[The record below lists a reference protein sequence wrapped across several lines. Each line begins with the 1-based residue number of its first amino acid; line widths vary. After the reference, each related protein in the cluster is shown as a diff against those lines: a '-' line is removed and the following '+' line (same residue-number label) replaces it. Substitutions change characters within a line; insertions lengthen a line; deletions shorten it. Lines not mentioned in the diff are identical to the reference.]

1 MARRVCLSSTVL
13 VMSALLISG
22 SQRPAIAQDVAPD
35 KPTKVAADAAYIST
49 NGNSEVTTISG
60 GDKLEHKHANW
71 LFTQEA
77 RAVYGNV
84 DGVETTAKYGAGLRG
99 DYLVSQ
105 RLSSYLLGTWRR
117 EPFAGISRQFD
128 EGVGL
133 SWHAVVSKPH
143 EVDLEGG
150 AGLSQRLDTLHDQSD
165 FGTARAGARY
175 KYSFTEKA
183 FLETKGS
190 YLFNLKDADDS
201 QGYGSVAL
209 IAPITG
215 GFSMKFGYD
224 VSYRNKPLPGLK
236 TTDSSFSA
244 GIQFAN

>member
-1 MARRVCLSSTVL
+1 MTRRWSARPVLLVLS
-13 VMSALLISG
+13 
-22 SQRPAIAQDVAPD
+22 AIGFLASVGPVAAQDVAPD
-35 KPTKVAADAAYIST
+35 KPTKITADAAYIST
-49 NGNSEVTTISG
+49 NGNSEVTTVSG

-71 LFTQEA
+71 IFTQEA
-77 RAVYGNV
+77 RAVWGNV
-84 DGVETTAKYGAGLRG
+84 DGVETTAKYGASLRG
-99 DYLVSQ
+99 DYLISS
-105 RLSSYLLGTWRR
+105 RLSSYLLGAWRR

-150 AGLSQRLDTLHDQSD
+150 AGLLQRKDTLGDEAD
-165 FGTARAGARY
+165 FGTARTGARY

-183 FLETKGS
+183 YLEAKGA
-190 YLFNLKDADDS
+190 YLFNLKEARDS
-201 QGYGSVAL
+201 QGDGSVAL
-209 IAPITG
+209 VAPITG

-224 VSYRNKPLPGLK
+224 VFYRNKPLPGLK

-244 GIQFAN
+244 GIQFSN